1 MYGGETS
8 RRCVLLKQIADR
20 RTIRGESPRSIW
32 PALGNLSM
40 IAILKSTRDSGREEA
55 EGKLKS
61 APPGNRGFCNSQN
74 SARLTR
80 ISKTLL
86 FFFFSCLLCHD
97 SRQRSVAG
105 FPPLGKHH
113 RKIFALLVRASF
125 SLKQTALIIAH
136 VRLAVSLIPSGCW
149 PFSLIARLCPHRARR
164 KARVES
170 LLLRESQLSR
180 RKSSSISFYHT
191 RDTEFLLEEKLR
203 DSPSFA
209 NNSTVL
215 SPSLLFLWDN
225 GGCFIYARCILI
237 QEVLHNVVNY
247 FCPFQ

>member
-86 FFFFSCLLCHD
+86 FFFFFVSFVSRFEATFCRWFSSPWKAPPENICLA
-97 SRQRSVAG
+97 RSG
-105 FPPLGKHH
+105 FFFSEANRSHH
-113 RKIFALLVRASF
+113 RPRSPCCLSNSLRLLTFLVNRAS
-125 SLKQTALIIAH
+125 LP
-136 VRLAVSLIPSGCW
+136 PSRETQ
-149 PFSLIARLCPHRARR
+149 STRR
-164 KARVES
+164 IVAPPRVA
-170 LLLRESQLSR
+170 
-180 RKSSSISFYHT
+180 T
-191 RDTEFLLEEKLR
+191 LEEKKLFHLLLSYPGYR
-203 DSPSFA
+203 ILARGKTSWFA
-209 NNSTVL
+209 E
-215 SPSLLFLWDN
+215 F
-225 GGCFIYARCILI
+225 R
-237 QEVLHNVVNY
+237 E
-247 FCPFQ
+247 